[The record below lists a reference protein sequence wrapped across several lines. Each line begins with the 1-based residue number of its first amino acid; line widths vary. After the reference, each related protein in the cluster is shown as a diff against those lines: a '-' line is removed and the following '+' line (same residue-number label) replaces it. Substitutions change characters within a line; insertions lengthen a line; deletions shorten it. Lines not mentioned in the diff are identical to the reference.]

1 MGVYFLIYPFL
12 FRIGENMEELY
23 NVWFSGL
30 DLNNE
35 TKLDLLEKYDT
46 KEIWEFDLEEFVQN
60 EVPEEEINKILRSK
74 SLEEEKRNLEYMHQK
89 DIKLI
94 SVKDEKY
101 PRKLLQ
107 IEDNPAFLYV
117 RGNEEILDD
126 DAVRSGRL

>member
-46 KEIWEFDLEEFVQN
+46 KEIWEFDLEEFVQK

-74 SLEEEKRNLEYMHQK
+74 SLEEEKRNLE
-89 DIKLI
+89 IKKI
-94 SVKDEKY
+94 ENEKL
-101 PRKLLQ
+101 R
-107 IEDNPAFLYV
+107 N
-117 RGNEEILDD
+117 
-126 DAVRSGRL
+126 